1 MNSVFRRAL
10 TLSAPLALLTASA
23 AHADFNTGAGGQ
35 CGGSNFAT
43 CAAVSLTWDAATQ
56 KATLTITNLG
66 NADAVFKAVGL
77 TNLPAGYQWDI
88 ATSTLNGWGTPPP
101 NDLGGDGIPGAVA
114 QVNAPKDNVTH
125 DKGIDVGESLTFVFD
140 FHGLTTQQIAQVG
153 VVVHAISGPAGC
165 STKVAFNSSGAITNS
180 PTGGYSGCGASTVP
194 EPATIGLVTTGLVGL
209 GGAGFLRRR
218 KHA

>member
-10 TLSAPLALLTASA
+10 ALSAPLALLTASA

-56 KATLTITNLG
+56 KATMTITNLG
-66 NADAVFKAVGL
+66 NADAVFMAVGL

-88 ATSTLNGWGTPPP
+88 ATSTLNGWSPPPP
-101 NDLGGDGIPGAVA
+101 NDLSGDGIPGAVA
-114 QVNAPKDNVTH
+114 AVNAPNVKG
-125 DKGIDVGESLTFVFD
+125 DKGLDVGESLTFVFD

-153 VVVHAISGPAGC
+153 VGIHAGSGPAGC
-165 STKVAFNSSGAITNS
+165 STKVNFNSSGAITTS
-180 PTGGYSGCGASTVP
+180 PTGGYTGCGTSTVP